1 MRREVIAW
9 LVGLFTG
16 LFTGLLIAPTGAG
29 ADEPVKRDYAETTC
43 RGNGVDGY
51 RFCRVDFER
60 PAKKVAV
67 NIFIGGEFDIGF
79 VWQPTPAG
87 GEWKRVQHQG

>member
-1 MRREVIAW
+1 MIERLLFYMFGFIMGV
-9 LVGLFTG
+9 LVTLNVQ
-16 LFTGLLIAPTGAG
+16 
-29 ADEPVKRDYAETTC
+29 ADATEPVKRDYAETRC